1 MEKINVGEIKETL
14 LLKSPLIKSVKAS
27 KGILGGSL
35 LFIKLDA
42 LDDKDWSNGIEL
54 NSIYFSFVYDE
65 ETKKLDLHSNG
76 HVYLSNEDKQTDKY
90 KYYAMKSIT
99 KVHVDYGGKKFR
111 KTLVKN
117 PDDLVNKISTYVNAV
132 MEDVVKYTGG
142 YPYKR
147 GL

>member
-1 MEKINVGEIKETL
+1 MNVGDLKDSL
-14 LLKSPLIKSVKAS
+14 LTKCNLIKNVKIS
-27 KGILGGSL
+27 KGILGSSL

-42 LDDKDWSNGIEL
+42 LDAQDWSNGIDL

-65 ETKKLDLHSNG
+65 ETKKLDLNKCG

-90 KYYAMKSIT
+90 KYYAMKSI
-99 KVHVDYGGKKFR
+99 VNIHVDYGGKKFR
-111 KTLVKN
+111 KTLVK
-117 PDDLVNKISTYVNAV
+117 DSDVLITKISTYVNAV

>member
-1 MEKINVGEIKETL
+1 MNMNVGDLKDSL
-14 LLKSPLIKSVKAS
+14 LTKCKLIKNVKIS
-27 KGILGGSL
+27 KGILGSSL

-42 LDDKDWSNGIEL
+42 LDAKDWSNGIEL
-54 NSIYFSFVYDE
+54 NTIYFAFTYDE
-65 ETKKLDLHSNG
+65 ETKKLDLNTNG

-90 KYYAMKSIT
+90 KYYAMKSIVG
-99 KVHVDYGGKKFR
+99 VHVDYGGKKFR

>member
-1 MEKINVGEIKETL
+1 MNMNVGDLKDSL
-14 LLKSPLIKSVKAS
+14 LTKSKLIKKVKIS
-27 KGILGGSL
+27 KGVLGSSL

-42 LDDKDWSNGIEL
+42 LDDKDWSNGIDL

-90 KYYAMKSIT
+90 KYYAMKSIVE
-99 KVHVDYGGKKFR
+99 VHVDYGGKKFR

-117 PDDLVNKISTYVNAV
+117 SDDLITKISTYVNAV

>member
-1 MEKINVGEIKETL
+1 MNMNVGDLKDSL
-14 LLKSPLIKSVKAS
+14 LTKSKLIKKVKIS
-27 KGILGGSL
+27 KGVLGSSL

-42 LDDKDWSNGIEL
+42 LDDKEWSNGIEL
-54 NSIYFSFVYDE
+54 NTIYFSFVYDE
-65 ETKKLDLHSNG
+65 ETKKLDLNTNG

-90 KYYAMKSIT
+90 KYNAMKSIVA
-99 KVHVDYGGKKFR
+99 VHVDYGGKKFR

>member
-1 MEKINVGEIKETL
+1 MNVGDLKDSL
-14 LLKSPLIKSVKAS
+14 LTKCKLIKNVKIS
-27 KGILGGSL
+27 KGILGSSL
-35 LFIKLDA
+35 LFINLDA
-42 LDDKDWSNGIEL
+42 LDKKDWANGIEL
-54 NSIYFSFVYDE
+54 NTIFFGFVYDE
-65 ETKKLDLHSNG
+65 ETKKLDLNRTG

-90 KYYAMKSIT
+90 KYYAMKSI
-99 KVHVDYGGKKFR
+99 VNIHVDYGGKKFR

-117 PDDLVNKISTYVNAV
+117 SDELITKISTYVNAV

>member
-1 MEKINVGEIKETL
+1 MNMNVGDLKDSL
-14 LLKSPLIKSVKAS
+14 LTKSKLIKKVKIS
-27 KGILGGSL
+27 KGVLGSSL

-42 LDDKDWSNGIEL
+42 LDDKDWSNGIDL

-65 ETKKLDLHSNG
+65 ETKKLDLKHCG

-90 KYYAMKSIT
+90 KYYAMKSIVE
-99 KVHVDYGGKKFR
+99 VHVDYGGKKFR

-117 PDDLVNKISTYVNAV
+117 SDDLITKISTYVNAV

>member
-1 MEKINVGEIKETL
+1 MNMNVGDLKDSL
-14 LLKSPLIKSVKAS
+14 LTKCNLIKNVKIS
-27 KGILGGSL
+27 KGILGSSL

-117 PDDLVNKISTYVNAV
+117 SDDLITKISTYVNAV

>member
-1 MEKINVGEIKETL
+1 MNVGDLKDSL
-14 LLKSPLIKSVKAS
+14 LTKCNLIKNVKIS
-27 KGILGGSL
+27 KGVLGGSL

-117 PDDLVNKISTYVNAV
+117 SDDLITKISTYVNAV

>member
-1 MEKINVGEIKETL
+1 MNMNVGDLKDSL
-14 LLKSPLIKSVKAS
+14 LTKCKLIKNVKIS

-65 ETKKLDLHSNG
+65 ETKKLDLNTNG

-90 KYYAMKSIT
+90 KYYAMKSIVG
-99 KVHVDYGGKKFR
+99 VHVDYGGKKFR
-111 KTLVKN
+111 KTSVKN
-117 PDDLVNKISTYVNAV
+117 PDDLVTKISTYVNAV

>member
-1 MEKINVGEIKETL
+1 MNMNVGDLKDSL
-14 LLKSPLIKSVKAS
+14 LTKSKLIKKVKIS
-27 KGILGGSL
+27 KGVLGSSL

-42 LDDKDWSNGIEL
+42 LDDKDWSNGIDL

-65 ETKKLDLHSNG
+65 ETKKLDLHTNG

-90 KYYAMKSIT
+90 KYYAMKSIVA
-99 KVHVDYGGKKFR
+99 VHVDYGGKKFR
-111 KTLVKN
+111 KTSVKN